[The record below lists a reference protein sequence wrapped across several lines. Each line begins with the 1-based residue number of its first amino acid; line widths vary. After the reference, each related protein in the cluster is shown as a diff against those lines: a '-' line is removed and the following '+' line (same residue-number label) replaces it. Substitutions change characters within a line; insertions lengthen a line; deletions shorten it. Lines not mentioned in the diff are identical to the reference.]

1 MATGAGDVVV
11 LVAGVDGGFDL
22 GLTTLLEDTEN
33 NSQNVQHSPSS
44 HYKPAF
50 CHRNQ
55 YHDLERTR
63 IHVLSY
69 CSSLGTK

>member
-33 NSQNVQHSPSS
+33 NRKQSKCSTFTFESLQT
-44 HYKPAF
+44 
-50 CHRNQ
+50 C
-55 YHDLERTR
+55 
-63 IHVLSY
+63 VLPQEPVP
-69 CSSLGTK
+69 